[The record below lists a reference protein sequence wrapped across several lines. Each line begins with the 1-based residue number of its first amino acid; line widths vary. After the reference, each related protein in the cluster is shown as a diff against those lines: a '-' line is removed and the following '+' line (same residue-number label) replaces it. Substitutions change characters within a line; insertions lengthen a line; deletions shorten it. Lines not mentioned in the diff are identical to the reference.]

1 MTKKHAKLLI
11 AALVAVAAIA
21 LAAVG
26 LDWHQRAEAKRT
38 ARIKPQQS
46 TPAASKKTA
55 AADAG
60 AALSKIGTG
69 KTIVLDPGHSAVM
82 PAGTEPI
89 GPGSPTM
96 KAKDASGTRGTATGV
111 TEYAFM
117 MTLAR
122 KLKPVLESR
131 GYKVIL
137 TREDN
142 QTAIGCAARAQV
154 ANDARADALVRLHA
168 NGMDNTA
175 AKGAMAIC
183 ITPHNPYTAVTY
195 QQSRLLSEKLLNTY
209 CRVTGAENDGITEED
224 NMTGNNW
231 ARVPTTLIEVGYMTN
246 PDEDR
251 LMQTDAYQAKIVA
264 GIADGLDAYFKN

>member
-1 MTKKHAKLLI
+1 MSKTHARLLI
-11 AALVAVAAIA
+11 ASLVLAAAVA

-26 LDWHQRAEAKRT
+26 LDWHRNAAPKRASAAK
-38 ARIKPQQS
+38 AQQS
-46 TPAASKKTA
+46 AQPPAKTTPNPAAPKP
-55 AADAG
+55 
-60 AALSKIGTG
+60 GTG

-89 GPGSPTM
+89 GPGSRTM
-96 KAKDASGTRGTATGV
+96 KAKDASGTRGTTTGV
-111 TEYAFM
+111 AEYALM

-142 QTAIGCAARAQV
+142 QTAIGCAARAEV
-154 ANDARADALVRLHA
+154 ANNARADAFVRLHA
-168 NGMDNTA
+168 NGVDNAA

-183 ITPHNPYTAVTY
+183 ITPRNPYAAGTY
-195 QQSRLLSEKLLNTY
+195 QQSRRLSEKLLNTY

-251 LMQTDAYQAKIVA
+251 LMQTDAYQTKIVA